1 MSPPEI
7 VQISIHKALQINYN
21 FCILSGKE
29 NTETFPESSLILPPL
44 PVLSL
49 TLWYPTYIR
58 KQLIRR
64 GGGGEGWG
72 NGGGEVKKMQH
83 LTWQLH
89 LLVKIMNT
97 YKASVYEASLSQFLL
112 TYTSNSS
119 CVVSSSR

>member
-7 VQISIHKALQINYN
+7 VQISIHKALVINYN

-64 GGGGEGWG
+64 RGECRVGEWR
-72 NGGGEVKKMQH
+72 GEVKKNAAPNVAAPP
-83 LTWQLH
+83 TG
-89 LLVKIMNT
+89 KDN
-97 YKASVYEASLSQFLL
+97 E
-112 TYTSNSS
+112 
-119 CVVSSSR
+119 CVQSIRL